1 MNLKNKILFS
11 TAFLISLFFI
21 VLIFFW
27 QYNTQKLETLQKIRI
42 NEFQSTFNEVL
53 SLKSRPYKILNYDYS
68 YWDELVDFLTTKDE
82 TWAKSNLEEPMH
94 INKFDYCLVYDNHKN
109 ILYYNQYDSKSP
121 NLKKKLPPSTLDT
134 KTAFFSNYFLVIEGK
149 VIQIFT
155 APIQPSLDY
164 SRKTIPQGYYVIGKI
179 WDEVYVADLENVTK
193 QSIMVANDVE
203 SYDILF
209 PLLSYDKKHIA
220 HLGITLSSTTT
231 EIVNHIFKNQ
241 LYLIFIMGL
250 IFLFFLGNI
259 LFRTIIRPLK
269 EITDTINNKESEKLS
284 KFLSQKDEIGEV
296 AKAIDDYFI
305 QTERIIKQTT
315 DPLTGLPNRQQLTE
329 DLEISGVKLL
339 ILINIKKFRN
349 INESYGYD
357 IGDTILQIFSKR
369 LNSILENHEKAYRVS
384 ADEFAIFSQEN
395 DEEKI
400 QIKRSNIIRSIEND
414 PFSIGEINL
423 TINVFIALAQGE
435 KNLRRKCDIA
445 LHYAKEHHMSFINF
459 NTNAKIVDEL
469 EKSKVLTAM
478 IQKAITQKQIKPFGQ
493 KIHNILDN
501 SYKIETLMRIIDEN
515 GQIISPTTFLEQSK
529 IAGLYTKLTLQM
541 MEAVFEYFQHNTLD
555 FSINITFEDMLN
567 HDVSSFFFN
576 SIDAHKMYGRVIIEL
591 VESEQI
597 DSSNSEICQ
606 FIQKAK
612 ELGCRISI
620 DDFGSGYSNF
630 NYLVNMKA
638 NFLKIDGSLIQ
649 NIDTDENAYLTVK
662 SIVSLAKELNIK
674 VVAEFIHSE
683 NIFDIVRSLDIELF
697 QGNYLH
703 EAEPIQ
709 NII

>member
-11 TAFLISLFFI
+11 TSLLISLFFI
-21 VLIFFW
+21 IFVYFW
-27 QYNTQKLETLQKIRI
+27 QYNTQKLEALQKIRI
-42 NEFQSTFNEVL
+42 NEFQATFNEVL
-53 SLKSRPYKILNYDYS
+53 LLKSKPYQTLNYDYS
-68 YWDELVDFLTTKDE
+68 YWDEIVDFLKSKDKA
-82 TWAKSNLEEPMH
+82 WAKINLEEPMRT
-94 INKFDYCLVYDNHKN
+94 NKFDYCFVYDNHKN
-109 ILYYNQYDSKSP
+109 IIYYNQYDSKSP
-121 NLKKKLPPSTLDT
+121 DLKNKLPSATLDT
-134 KTAFFSNYFLVIEGK
+134 KKAFFSNYFLVVEGK

-155 APIQPSLDY
+155 APIQPSLDF
-164 SRKTIPQGYYVIGKI
+164 SRKTTPKGYYVIGKI
-179 WDEVYVADLENVTK
+179 WNNEYIADLENVTK
-193 QSIMVANDVE
+193 QSIMIADE
-203 SYDILF
+203 TGTYDFLF
-209 PLLSYDKKHIA
+209 PLISYDKKHIA
-220 HLGITLSSTTT
+220 HLGITLNSKTT
-231 EIVNHIFKNQ
+231 EIVNYIFKNQ

-284 KFLSQKDEIGEV
+284 EFLTQKDEIGEV
-296 AKAIDDYFI
+296 ARAIDDYFI

-329 DLEISGVKLL
+329 DLETQGVKLL

-357 IGDTILQIFSKR
+357 IGDTILQMFSKK

-384 ADEFAIFSQEN
+384 ADEFAILSLEN
-395 DEEKI
+395 YEEKI
-400 QIKRSNIIRSIEND
+400 QLKRSKIIRSIEND
-414 PFSIGEINL
+414 PFSIGEIKL
-423 TINVFIALAQGE
+423 TINVLIALAQGE
-435 KNLRRKCDIA
+435 ENLRRKCDIA
-445 LHYAKEHHMSFINF
+445 LHYAKEHHMPFINF
-459 NTNAKIVDEL
+459 NTNTKIVDEL
-469 EKSKVLTAM
+469 QKSKELTAM
-478 IQKAITQKQIKPFGQ
+478 IQKAITKKQIKPFGQ

-501 SYKIETLMRIIDEN
+501 SYKIETLMRIIDED
-515 GQIISPTTFLEQSK
+515 GQIISPTTFLGQSK
-529 IAGLYTKLTLQM
+529 VAGLYTQLTLQM
-541 MEAVFEYFQHNTLD
+541 MEGVFEYFRHNILD

-567 HDVSSFFFN
+567 HEVSSYFFN
-576 SIDAHKMYGRVIIEL
+576 SIETYKMHGRVIIEL

-612 ELGCRISI
+612 EFGCKISI

-683 NIFDIVRSLDIELF
+683 NIFDIVRSLDIALF

>member
-11 TAFLISLFFI
+11 TSFLISLFFI
-21 VLIFFW
+21 ILIFFW
-27 QYNTQKLETLQKIRI
+27 QYNTQKLETLKKIRI

-53 SLKSRPYKILNYDYS
+53 SFKSSPYKIINYDYS
-68 YWDELVDFLTTKDE
+68 YWDELIDFLKTKDE
-82 TWAKSNLEEPMH
+82 TWAKFNLEEPMH
-94 INKFDYCLVYDNHKN
+94 NYKFDYTLVYDNHKN
-109 ILYYNQYDSKSP
+109 LIYYNQYDSKILS
-121 NLKKKLPPSTLDT
+121 LKNKIPLSTLDT
-134 KTAFFSNYFLVIEGK
+134 KKVFFSNYFLLIDGK
-149 VIQIFT
+149 LIQIFS
-155 APIQPSLDY
+155 APIQPSTDSY
-164 SRKTIPQGYYVIGKI
+164 RKTTPQGYYVIGKI
-179 WDEVYVADLENVTK
+179 WDKAYIDDLENVTK
-193 QSIMVANDVE
+193 QSISIAME
-203 SYDILF
+203 IGEYDFLF

-220 HLGITLSSTTT
+220 HLGITLNSTTT

-269 EITDTINNKESEKLS
+269 EITDTINKKESEKLS

-296 AKAIDDYFI
+296 ARAIDDYFI

-329 DLEISGVKLL
+329 DLEIKGVKLL
-339 ILINIKKFRN
+339 MLINIKKFRN

-384 ADEFAIFSQEN
+384 ADEFAILSLEN
-395 DEEKI
+395 YEEKI
-400 QIKRSNIIRSIEND
+400 QLKRSKIIRCIEND
-414 PFSIGEINL
+414 PFSIGELKLN
-423 TINVFIALAQGE
+423 INVFIALAQGDE
-435 KNLRRKCDIA
+435 NLRRKCDIA

-459 NTNAKIVDEL
+459 NTNTQIVDEL
-469 EKSKVLTAM
+469 QKSKELTAM
-478 IQKAITQKQIKPFGQ
+478 IQKAITKKQIKPFGQ

-501 SYKIETLMRIIDEN
+501 SYKIETLMRIIDEHDR
-515 GQIISPTTFLEQSK
+515 IISPTIFLEQSK
-529 IAGLYTKLTLQM
+529 IAGLYTQLTLQM
-541 MEAVFEYFQHNTLD
+541 MEGVFEYFRHNTLD

-567 HDVSSFFFN
+567 YEVTSYFFN
-576 SIDAHKMYGRVIIEL
+576 SIETYKMQGRVIIEL

-612 ELGCRISI
+612 EFGCRISI